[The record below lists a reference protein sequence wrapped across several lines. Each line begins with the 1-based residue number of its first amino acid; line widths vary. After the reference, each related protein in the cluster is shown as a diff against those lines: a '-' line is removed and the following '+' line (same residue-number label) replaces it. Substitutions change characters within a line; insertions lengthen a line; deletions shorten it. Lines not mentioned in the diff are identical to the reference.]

1 MEPARCSLHSFMHH
15 TQPEEAMGSIISTV
29 FALIAAAPILCGI
42 AVCACFL
49 CRRAHR
55 EAEVTIGPHATLVG
69 RD

>member
-1 MEPARCSLHSFMHH
+1 
-15 TQPEEAMGSIISTV
+15 MGSIISTV